1 MTNQRSIPPGYLL
14 NLQFR
19 IIWVLI

>member
-1 MTNQRSIPPGYLL
+1 MTNQRSTPFRYLL

>member
-1 MTNQRSIPPGYLL
+1 MTNQRCIPFGYLL

-19 IIWVLI
+19 IILVLI